1 MNIHYRICGL
11 NNKGGLEPL
20 IEKDLHDLSQLI
32 PISQAEIVL
41 EKQIEAA
48 PPFVV
53 SALLAVPGPDIH
65 AVACDH
71 TLMAAWQKLLEDLKK
86 QFQRRVKNRDL
97 HTRDREQ
104 LHSVDR
110 QRTGAV

>member
-1 MNIHYRICGL
+1 MNIQYRICGL

-32 PISQAEIVL
+32 PISHAEVVL
-41 EKQIEAA
+41 EKQTDAA
-48 PPFVV
+48 PPFLV

-71 TLMAAWQKLLEDLKK
+71 TLRAAWQKLSDEINK
-86 QFQRRVKNRDL
+86 QFQHRVTHRALRRHDRDQF
-97 HTRDREQ
+97 RMM
-104 LHSVDR
+104 DR

>member
-1 MNIHYRICGL
+1 MNIQYRICGL
-11 NNKGGLEPL
+11 NSKGGLEPL
-20 IEKDLHDLSQLI
+20 IEKDLHELSQLI

-41 EKQIEAA
+41 EKQTEAA
-48 PPFVV
+48 PPFRA

-71 TLMAAWQKLLEDLKK
+71 TLRAAWQKLVDDLKK
-86 QFQRRVKNRDL
+86 QFQRRVASRDL

-110 QRTGAV
+110 QRTGNV